1 MVSLWNEENFTNQ
14 KEIDGKGSRSF
25 TAWEKLFPDQQLSPA
40 LIECVSYG
48 LVYLIM
54 QQSLS
59 LRKFSGSQRIICWCQ
74 SNVWDGLGSGL
85 VTN

>member
-1 MVSLWNEENFTNQ
+1 MKRRKFHKSREMME
-14 KEIDGKGSRSF
+14 KGSRSF

-54 QQSLS
+54 QQSLG
-59 LRKFSGSQRIICWCQ
+59 LRIF
-74 SNVWDGLGSGL
+74 L
-85 VTN
+85 VLKE